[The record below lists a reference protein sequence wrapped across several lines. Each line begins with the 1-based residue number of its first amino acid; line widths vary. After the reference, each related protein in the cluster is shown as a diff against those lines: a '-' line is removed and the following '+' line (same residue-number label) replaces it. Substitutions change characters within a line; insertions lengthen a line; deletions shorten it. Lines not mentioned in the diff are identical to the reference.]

1 MKIGE
6 NTGKVMLHN
15 NIQCYSTGY
24 FITETEIN
32 LKQYNNK
39 EESAHVLALSKM
51 TA

>member
-24 FITETEIN
+24 FITETELTSNNIITIKRKV
-32 LKQYNNK
+32 LKSLHYQK
-39 EESAHVLALSKM
+39 
-51 TA
+51 